1 MATEAGLTPIA
12 SATEIAIGIN
22 SRMVAVFEISCV
34 STATETNKIVV
45 IRSGLGLSPRIF
57 SAKSATTFPNPL
69 FCRPVDTADREP
81 IRKRQFQSIAR
92 KASCTVIHL
101 VPTMI
106 RAPITAAICIGSAS
120 SLSAHSTRTQNRV
133 TQEMIA
139 FLLSR
144 GFLSVWAN
152 SGI

>member
-1 MATEAGLTPIA
+1 MNPMVLALLIMGVTILCFIFEPLPLVVVSITASLVYAFTGLIDM
-12 SATEIAIGIN
+12 N
-22 SRMVAVFEISCV
+22 AVFASYG
-34 STATETNKIVV
+34 TTTNILMIAMMV
-45 IRSGLGLSPRIF
+45 IG
-57 SAKSATTFPNPL
+57 
-69 FCRPVDTADREP
+69 
-81 IRKRQFQSIAR
+81 
-92 KASCTVIHL
+92 
-101 VPTMI
+101 
-106 RAPITAAICIGSAS
+106 APITAAICIGSAS